1 MNQSVAQATYGRLQ
15 KVGGSLRNY
24 ATRGRNLI
32 GYRKTPTERL
42 QGMRVGFLKERRFA
56 EATHVAF
63 ELLQRAIADAGD
75 SPTPRQHIKVLTI
88 VSWLVRDAARGRA
101 LPTGRAMVAGLFD
114 GISPLPQQ
122 VDKFIEGSATL
133 NGATLK
139 EMSGLTAAEWKH
151 LVGEVKRV
159 TLLTTT
165 PAADLVRV
173 PETGPLDLDVAA
185 RLARLID
192 TDETPE
198 TSPLP
203 IYDRA
208 DAGVRLTH
216 VSVSGFRGSPGTVS
230 LDLTKGGKPTSVLL
244 WGDNGVGKS
253 TLVDGIEFA
262 LQSRVDRSSDFTSSL
277 RPKVRNLAS
286 PEGRAGV
293 ALSDGTQ
300 VERSLVVNESGR
312 DVSSEVSV
320 RPGFRIA
327 PVVIRRSDILRFL
340 DTDALSRGTIFFDYF
355 PDADGGIGVRPDE
368 ELKMLDEERT
378 VLLVVRAD
386 LAKQLSEHYPEEHR
400 DLSDRAQL
408 DAFVGGLIRDLKPRQ
423 DEDAIDLLPADVA
436 RLIHELRTTQVRLQ
450 KLKKAIESGVQR
462 NNPVAY
468 RKQLSRVRPALQSV
482 GKELTDSFKTITRA
496 EHVEQLDVLIAK
508 SGPVSLDVVVR
519 FDNGTWA
526 LPQQAFSEGYKDLV
540 ALLFFLVVTK
550 KASEL
555 GQAKFLVLDDAL
567 QSVDASVRVGVMDFV
582 LEEFKDWQLVITG
595 HDRGW
600 LAQLRALFNRKGRPF
615 VERTI
620 SRWSF
625 DDGIEVG
632 GPVRLRVDT
641 VRAGLEQHDERM
653 TAAATGILLEEVCQ
667 ELSWRL
673 GASVSRRQGD
683 RYTLGDLWPG
693 VAKALRKAG
702 LERRVDSVNQRLEIR
717 NLLGGHFNDFADSI
731 AWSDI
736 RLLAEDVLAIYEAV
750 RCDLC
755 DDWIAKLGNSLSCRC
770 GAKGEGVTPDG
781 VEAAPLHSGAIA
793 ANGTVAAVSSHRQT
807 GRHSGSAA
815 AENA

>member
-1 MNQSVAQATYGRLQ
+1 MSQSTAQSAYRRLQ
-15 KVGGSLRNY
+15 QVAGGLRCY
-24 ATRGRNLI
+24 ATPGQNLL

-42 QGMRVGFLKERRFA
+42 QGMRIGFLKERRFA

-63 ELLQRAIADAGD
+63 ELLQRAIADAGE

-88 VSWLVRDAARGRA
+88 TSWLVRDAARGRA
-101 LPTGRAMVAGLFD
+101 LPTGRSIVAGLFD

-122 VDKFIEGSATL
+122 VAKFIDGPSSL
-133 NGATLK
+133 NAPT
-139 EMSGLTAAEWKH
+139 LTAMIGLSVAEWKQ
-151 LVGEVKRV
+151 LLRDVKKV
-159 TLLTTT
+159 TQRTTT
-165 PAADLVRV
+165 PAADLIRI
-173 PETGPLDLDVAA
+173 PRTGPLDLDVAT
-185 RLARLID
+185 RLARLIESDD
-192 TDETPE
+192 TADA
-198 TSPLP
+198 SPLP
-203 IYDRA
+203 AYDRS

-216 VSVSGFRGSPGTVS
+216 VSVTGFRGSPGTVA
-230 LDLTKGGKPTSVLL
+230 LDLTKGGKPTNVLL

-277 RPKVRNLAS
+277 RPKVRNLSS
-286 PEGRAGV
+286 PEGRASA
-293 ALSDGTQ
+293 ALTDGTQ
-300 VERSLVVNESGR
+300 SDRSLVVNESGR
-312 DVSSEVSV
+312 DVTSEVSV

-355 PDADGGIGVRPDE
+355 PDPAGDIGIRPDE
-368 ELKMLDEERT
+368 ELKVMDEERT

-386 LAKQLSEHYPEEHR
+386 LAKQLADIYPDESR
-400 DLSDRAQL
+400 DLGDRTQL
-408 DAFVGGLIRDLKPRQ
+408 DAFVAALMRELHPRP
-423 DEDAIDLLPADVA
+423 DEDAFDLLPAEVG

-468 RKQLSRVRPALQSV
+468 RKQLERVRPALQSV
-482 GKELTDSFKTITRA
+482 GQELTESFKAITRA
-496 EHVEQLDVLIAK
+496 EHVEKLDVLIAK

-550 KASEL
+550 KAGEL
-555 GQAKFLVLDDAL
+555 GRAKFLVLDDAL

-582 LEEFKDWQLVITG
+582 LEHFKAWQLVITG

-600 LAQLRALFNRKGRPF
+600 LAQLKALFNRKGLTF

-625 DDGIEVG
+625 DGGIEVG
-632 GPVRLRVDT
+632 GASRLRVDT

-653 TAAATGILLEEVCQ
+653 TAAATGILLEEICQ

-673 GASVSRRQGD
+673 GASISRRQGD

-693 VAKALRKAG
+693 VAKSLRRFG
-702 LERRVDSVNQRLEIR
+702 LASHIDNVNQRLEIR
-717 NLLGGHFNDFADSI
+717 NLLGGHFNDYADSI

-736 RLLAEDVLAIYEAV
+736 LMLAEDVLAIYESV
-750 RCDLC
+750 HCDGC
-755 DDWIAKLGNSLSCRC
+755 DDWIAKQGESTSCRC
-770 GAKGEGVTPDG
+770 GALGD
-781 VEAAPLHSGAIA
+781 
-793 ANGTVAAVSSHRQT
+793 
-807 GRHSGSAA
+807 GSARGRGETNA
-815 AENA
+815 AFTQPVPPALMQTTGHALH